1 MHKGTLWYIKMA
13 LQLCTFFVAVIHWYM
28 GATARRMFEDEKP
41 AILQQIDAECE
52 KYAGQ
57 ALPIP
62 ARGVKAR

>member
-1 MHKGTLWYIKMA
+1 MHKGTLRYIEMV
-13 LQLCTFFVAVIHWYM
+13 LQLCTVFAAVIHWYM